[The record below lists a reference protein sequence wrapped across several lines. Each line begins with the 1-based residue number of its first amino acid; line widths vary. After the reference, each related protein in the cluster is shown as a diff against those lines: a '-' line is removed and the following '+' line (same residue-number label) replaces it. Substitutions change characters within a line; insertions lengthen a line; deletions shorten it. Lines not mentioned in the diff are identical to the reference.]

1 MKLGDSAQKMSQMLK
16 EFCTAPRMRITNFV
30 TYGLI
35 ILGVILRAIVSDE
48 ADEGVGGT
56 PVFLY
61 IVQLLLSIVFVGM
74 LICGE
79 LHKPVAI
86 LMCFPLV
93 MSRVGRG
100 VIIIILALPVTN
112 FYDFSTA
119 LIMIITTVIGAVNI
133 YIGFNDGPIL
143 LKYAQEG
150 MPEDNGAGGVGNPGG
165 AVPGQSGQNPPPRA
179 EQYEMQQMG
188 AA

>member
-1 MKLGDSAQKMSQMLK
+1 
-16 EFCTAPRMRITNFV
+16 MRITNFV

-35 ILGVILRAIVSDE
+35 LLGVILRAIVASE
-48 ADEGVGGT
+48 EDEGVGGT

-61 IVQLLLSIVFVGM
+61 IVQLVLSIIFVGM

-79 LHKPVAI
+79 LHRPVAI

-119 LIMIITTVIGAVNI
+119 LIMIIAAVIGGINI
-133 YIGFNDGPIL
+133 YLGINDGPIL
-143 LKYAQEG
+143 LKYAQDG
-150 MPEDNGAGGVGNPGG
+150 MPEDNGVGGAGNPGD
-165 AVPGQSGQNPPPRA
+165 AVPRQPAQNPPPRA

-188 AA
+188 A